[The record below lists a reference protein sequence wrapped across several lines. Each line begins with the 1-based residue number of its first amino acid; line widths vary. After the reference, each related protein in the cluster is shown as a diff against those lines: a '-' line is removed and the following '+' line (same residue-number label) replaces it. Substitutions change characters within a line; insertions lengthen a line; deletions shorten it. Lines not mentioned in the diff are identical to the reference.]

1 MLKKN
6 KQKSKKSS
14 ILLNPQATSATVFK
28 LTAKYFLKFDLERHQ
43 YWCSKARKVF
53 IILSLTHLK
62 ANLTSF
68 NQFCVPSLHLAGFF
82 QKKCRCLQRV
92 FDEVQIPPSSLE
104 TLYGLESHYRQ
115 QNQKLKQ
122 TRKGTVSILLKTR
135 HFENGGVLGTTRPSF
150 SRSSFYSSYHFRPER
165 SLLFPVMDVTSLNLQ

>member
-1 MLKKN
+1 MLKKKTN
-6 KQKSKKSS
+6 KKARSHRSTVALNL
-14 ILLNPQATSATVFK
+14 LLNLQVTSATVFK

-43 YWCSKARKVF
+43 YWFSKARKVL

-104 TLYGLESHYRQ
+104 TFIRAGIPDNKIKHYTS
-115 QNQKLKQ
+115 KIEKQ
-122 TRKGTVSILLKTR
+122 TRKG
-135 HFENGGVLGTTRPSF
+135 
-150 SRSSFYSSYHFRPER
+150 FRIAKNPP
-165 SLLFPVMDVTSLNLQ
+165 F

>member
-6 KQKSKKSS
+6 KQKARSHRSTVALNL
-14 ILLNPQATSATVFK
+14 LLNLQVTSATVFK
-28 LTAKYFLKFDLERHQ
+28 LSAKHFLKFDLERHQ
-43 YWCSKARKVF
+43 YWFSKARKVF
-53 IILSLTHLK
+53 MVLSLTHLK

-104 TLYGLESHYRQ
+104 TFIRAGIPLQTTKSNITQENREANKERFLYC
-115 QNQKLKQ
+115 
-122 TRKGTVSILLKTR
+122 
-135 HFENGGVLGTTRPSF
+135 
-150 SRSSFYSSYHFRPER
+150 
-165 SLLFPVMDVTSLNLQ
+165 

>member
-1 MLKKN
+1 MLKKKTN
-6 KQKSKKSS
+6 KKARSHRSTVALNL
-14 ILLNPQATSATVFK
+14 LLNLQVTSATVFK

-43 YWCSKARKVF
+43 YWFSKARKVL

-104 TLYGLESHYRQ
+104 TFIRAGIPL
-115 QNQKLKQ
+115 Q
-122 TRKGTVSILLKTR
+122 TTKSNNTQ
-135 HFENGGVLGTTRPSF
+135 ENREANKERNG
-150 SRSSFYSSYHFRPER
+150 FRVAKNPP
-165 SLLFPVMDVTSLNLQ
+165 F